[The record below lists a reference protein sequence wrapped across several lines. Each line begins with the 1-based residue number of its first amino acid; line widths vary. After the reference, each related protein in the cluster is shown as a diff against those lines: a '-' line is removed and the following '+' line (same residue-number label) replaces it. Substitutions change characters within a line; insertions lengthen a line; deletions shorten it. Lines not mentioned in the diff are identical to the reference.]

1 MNNNNSKL
9 VYSTEK
15 NVPRKEASE
24 KELNNPALPFDQ
36 QRVIVRLDKKA
47 RAGKAVTIV
56 EGIRMSQKDMDALL
70 KRLKTRLATGGTI
83 KDSSLEIQGDHCAVV
98 LDLLKKEG
106 FNPKRSGG

>member
-1 MNNNNSKL
+1 MDTNSKL

-15 NVPRKEASE
+15 SVLRKDTSKNA
-24 KELNNPALPFDQ
+24 LNQPKLPLNQ

-56 EGIRMSQKDMDALL
+56 DGIQMHQKDMDGLL

-83 KDSSLEIQGDHCAVV
+83 KESSLEIQGDHCTAV